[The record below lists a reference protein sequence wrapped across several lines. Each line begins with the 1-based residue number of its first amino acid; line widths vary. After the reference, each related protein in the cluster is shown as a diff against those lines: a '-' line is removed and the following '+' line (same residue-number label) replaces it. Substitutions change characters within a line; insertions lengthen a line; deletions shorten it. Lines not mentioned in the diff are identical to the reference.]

1 MSDIVPVPSST
12 ELQKAPS
19 FFAEARRTFHAAL
32 MERVLFTDEKGI
44 PANADSSNRASVAI
58 AIGILQRIGTEIKG
72 ERLAGQ
78 MSGRKFEEIVAN
90 YIRATFAELAHL
102 RPGTWTI
109 EQITARNQAVLA
121 RFEQY
126 GHLAALARASAK
138 DPELRTAL
146 GNDYTIAPDIVVVR
160 ALEADANINLPKELV
175 DEDVCRL
182 ASLREVNGGLPILHA
197 SISCK
202 WTMRSD
208 RAQNARSEALNLIR
222 NRKGR
227 LPHVVVV
234 TGEPTPSRLSSLALG
249 TGDVDCVY
257 HFALPE
263 LVAAVEELQQ
273 SESADL
279 LRIMIEGKRLKDIS
293 DLPMDLAI

>member
-1 MSDIVPVPSST
+1 VTQLPP
-12 ELQKAPS
+12 EPPPAALARAPS
-19 FFAEARRTFHAAL
+19 FFAGARRTFHAAL
-32 MERVLFTDEKGI
+32 LSRVLFTNEKGV
-44 PANADSSNRASVAI
+44 PANADGGNKASVSI
-58 AIGILQRIGTEIKG
+58 AKGIMQRLGEEIQG

-78 MSGRKFEEIVAN
+78 MSGKEFEDIVCS
-90 YIRATFAELAHL
+90 YVGTTFSQLSHL
-102 RPGTWTI
+102 RPGKWRV

-126 GHLAALARASAK
+126 GHLAALARAAAK
-138 DPELRTAL
+138 DPDLKAAL
-146 GNDYTIAPDIVVVR
+146 GNDYTIAPDIVVIR
-160 ALEADANINLPKELV
+160 ALEPDERINAPCELV
-175 DEDVCRL
+175 DRTVSL
-182 ASLREVNGGLPILHA
+182 HASLRESNGGLPILHA

-263 LVAAVEELQQ
+263 LVSAVEELGHSDTLEQ
-273 SESADL
+273 L
-279 LRIMIEGKRLKDIS
+279 KIMIEGHRLKDIS
-293 DLPMDLAI
+293 DLPLDLAV

>member
-1 MSDIVPVPSST
+1 MNEILPTSPQALATAS
-12 ELQKAPS
+12 S
-19 FFAEARRTFHAAL
+19 FFSDARRSFHASL
-32 MERVLFTDEKGI
+32 MSRVLFTNEKGV
-44 PANADSSNRASVAI
+44 PANADGSNRASVAI
-58 AIGILQRIGTEIKG
+58 ATGILQRLGTEIQG

-78 MSGRKFEEIVAN
+78 MSGREFEDIVCS
-90 YIRATFAELAHL
+90 YIATTFGELSHL
-102 RPGTWTI
+102 RPGQWRV

-126 GHLAALARASAK
+126 RHLAALAKAAAK
-138 DPELRTAL
+138 DAELRTAL
-146 GNDYTIAPDIVVVR
+146 GNDYTIAPDIVVIR
-160 ALEADANINLPKELV
+160 GLEPDSKINEPKRLV
-175 DEDVCRL
+175 DDNVCQL
-182 ASLREVNGGLPILHA
+182 ASLREANGGFPILHA

-263 LVAAVEELQQ
+263 LVASVNDFDQSDSAEL
-273 SESADL
+273 L
-279 LRIMIEGKRLKDIS
+279 KIMIEGNRLKDIS
-293 DLPMDLAI
+293 DLPLDLAI